1 MLCWLCIVHSLAA
14 YTPGIRAG
22 AILLGLPPQTKQ
34 GCLQSA
40 TQSHCTMQWHK
51 WLTTCTGAS
60 PLRPQFNNYE
70 VYRQTDS
77 VRLLKCVVEFLTY
90 LLCRPSAFS
99 VLAVYHY
106 PAVSVHTARLF
117 TAGHKHA
124 YARTADYLRTPLTQR
139 PEGIRK
145 SDRSFPCDLL

>member
-1 MLCWLCIVHSLAA
+1 MGFASCKAFRRSISASLPNPKPLPRGKGCVCFVGSASCIALRHTRPASVPGLYYWGYRPYSLS
-14 YTPGIRAG
+14 G
-22 AILLGLPPQTKQ
+22 AL
-34 GCLQSA
+34 
-40 TQSHCTMQWHK
+40 
-51 WLTTCTGAS
+51 

-77 VRLLKCVVEFLTY
+77 VRLLKCVVEFLAY

-99 VLAVYHY
+99 VIAVYHY

-124 YARTADYLRTPLTQR
+124 YARTADYLRTSLA
-139 PEGIRK
+139 E
-145 SDRSFPCDLL
+145 